1 MSAAYFKAAIPEPFQ
16 ILGLKLKPLS
26 LGRYRLMR
34 RFDVAFVLEESV
46 MAKVGDLIL
55 GVLICSMRCD
65 EFLAFLESPNFRHD
79 IAKWMAKASPLAK
92 LGCLPWIGKWF
103 ARRNGFD
110 VIEKILLFRRYIEAH
125 SEVPKYWDSDESG
138 NESGAH
144 WSHGMEIVLRGELG
158 WTQEEIEEQPLSK
171 AIADYFKWCENK
183 GFLRLMTPWE
193 LEMIVNMEKVNGPRT

>member
-1 MSAAYFKAAIPEPFQ
+1 MTAAYFSAAIPEPYR

-34 RFDVAFVLEESV
+34 RFDVAFVSEESV

-65 EFLAFLESPNFRHD
+65 EFLAFLDSNDFRRD
-79 IAKWMAKASPLAK
+79 IAKWMAKASPLAF
-92 LGCLPWIGKWF
+92 LGCLPWVGKWF

-110 VIEKILLFRRYIEAH
+110 LIEKILLFKRYIEVH
-125 SEVPKYWDSDESG
+125 SEVPKYWDLDGSG
-138 NESGAH
+138 TESGAH
-144 WSHGMEIVLRGELG
+144 WSHGIEVVLRGELG
-158 WTQEEIEEQPLSK
+158 WSKEEIDEAPLSK

-183 GFLRLMTPWE
+183 GFMKLMTPWE
-193 LEMIVNMEKVNGPRT
+193 LEMIAKLESANGSRT